1 MSVVRAANGI
11 RAFVRHSV
19 SAVCTENQT
28 GQPMRVGAV
37 LEFSRRT
44 LPQLLRCI
52 PDLLRDDGFM
62 GISKNDQ
69 LVLGCL
75 AAFLDFEILADRLAK
90 DRVSQIFLTV
100 KNIAYGRIVPAV
112 WVVKGCV
119 AVILRLIL
127 LAVCRRNQHCSG
139 SGGNGVH
146 CVRMQ

>member
-1 MSVVRAANGI
+1 
-11 RAFVRHSV
+11 
-19 SAVCTENQT
+19 
-28 GQPMRVGAV
+28 MRVGAV

-127 LAVCRRNQHCSG
+127 LAVCRRNQHLVTSQGVGDFRQSG
-139 SGGNGVH
+139 SMCSHIEDLADNGSGFFVYI
-146 CVRMQ
+146 

>member
-1 MSVVRAANGI
+1 
-11 RAFVRHSV
+11 
-19 SAVCTENQT
+19 
-28 GQPMRVGAV
+28 MRVGAV

-90 DRVSQIFLTV
+90 DRVSQIFLF
-100 KNIAYGRIVPAV
+100 Y
-112 WVVKGCV
+112 
-119 AVILRLIL
+119 RLCFFTAPL
-127 LAVCRRNQHCSG
+127 FYFSRDS
-139 SGGNGVH
+139 
-146 CVRMQ
+146 MD

>member
-1 MSVVRAANGI
+1 
-11 RAFVRHSV
+11 
-19 SAVCTENQT
+19 
-28 GQPMRVGAV
+28 MRVGTI

-90 DRVSQIFLTV
+90 DCVSQIFLTV
-100 KNIAYGRIVPAV
+100 KNRGLSHTAGSAFPSPA
-112 WVVKGCV
+112 C
-119 AVILRLIL
+119 AAR
-127 LAVCRRNQHCSG
+127 
-139 SGGNGVH
+139 
-146 CVRMQ
+146 

>member
-1 MSVVRAANGI
+1 
-11 RAFVRHSV
+11 
-19 SAVCTENQT
+19 
-28 GQPMRVGAV
+28 MRVGTI

-90 DRVSQIFLTV
+90 DCVSQIFLTV
-100 KNIAYGRIVPAV
+100 KNILRIF
-112 WVVKGCV
+112 
-119 AVILRLIL
+119 L
-127 LAVCRRNQHCSG
+127 LKYPIRQEISFFNYCLF
-139 SGGNGVH
+139 
-146 CVRMQ
+146 